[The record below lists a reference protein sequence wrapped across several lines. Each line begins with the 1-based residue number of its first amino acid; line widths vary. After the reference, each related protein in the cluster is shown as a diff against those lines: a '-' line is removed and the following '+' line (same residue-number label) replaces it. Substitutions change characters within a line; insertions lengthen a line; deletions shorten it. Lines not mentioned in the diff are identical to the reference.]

1 MREVKFQASEVILN
15 CVEGPATGPP
25 ILLLHG
31 LFDRWQILLPIID
44 SLSVCWHVHCF
55 DMRGHGESGRVP
67 RSYLPQDYYRDA
79 AEFLCDRFEEPV
91 VIFGHSA
98 GGLVALWCAAGHP
111 ERVRA
116 VINGDLF
123 GSASRLAS
131 LIQRRDSIAYHKKL
145 QSFAAKSADRILS
158 SELASYVPNTSRIA
172 WAEAISLLDPDT
184 VGYHARG
191 DGLGYMASVDTDAI
205 LDRITCPVLLLSGE
219 REFGAVMTADDVE
232 YAYSRLDSAAHVS
245 LEKVGHDLGLFSSN
259 TGPLLQAVN
268 QFLES
273 L

>member
-1 MREVKFQASEVILN
+1 MREAKFQASEVVLN
-15 CVEGPATGPP
+15 CVEGPATDPP

-44 SLSVCWHVHCF
+44 VLSVCWHVHCF

-67 RSYLPQDYYRDA
+67 KSYLPQDYYRDT

-91 VIFGHSA
+91 VILGHSA
-98 GGLVALWCAAGHP
+98 GGLIALWCVADYP

-123 GSASRLAS
+123 SSAERLAA
-131 LIQRRDSIAYHKKL
+131 LLQRRESIAHHEEL
-145 QSFAAKSADRILS
+145 QSLAARSADRILS
-158 SELASYVPNTSRIA
+158 SELASYVPNAGRAA

-184 VGYHARG
+184 MSHPASG
-191 DGLGYMASVDTDAI
+191 DGGGYMAAVGMDAI
-205 LDRITCPVLLLSGE
+205 LGRVQCSVRLLSGE
-219 REFGAVMTADDVE
+219 NDSGAVMTDDDVE
-232 YAYSRLDSAAHVS
+232 YACSHLDYASHVS
-245 LEKVGHDLGLFSSN
+245 LDNVGHDLGLFSSN